1 MTPHPVKGCN
11 RPADLYELAN
21 AHGLHAGS
29 MDQLTRFAIILQQA
43 ALANTGGKEEREED
57 K

>member
-1 MTPHPVKGCN
+1 MTTLLGFN

-29 MDQLTRFAIILQQA
+29 MDQLTRFAILLQQA
-43 ALANTGGKEEREED
+43 ALATVAAKEERD
-57 K
+57 NQNAN

>member
-1 MTPHPVKGCN
+1 MTTLLGFN

-29 MDQLTRFAIILQQA
+29 MDQLTRFAIFLQQA
-43 ALANTGGKEEREED
+43 ALATVAAKEEREEG